1 MAKTIG
7 VVVAGRVIAGLI
19 VDHKIVHQS
28 GMQVSAGR
36 PTSSEIQSDADG
48 EEEHNHLRAVPA
60 SELCEMIADQVGVL
74 AGSPTETK
82 DSGKEVEAVGIA
94 MPGIV
99 RDGVLED
106 SPNVPQLKGA
116 KVAAMVQALLKAR
129 GLHYS
134 VALLNDADATA
145 AGIAAVHGKLDH
157 LVRVW
162 TIGDGIGFGRFPY
175 TGGPWEGGH
184 STVSL
189 DPKENYCGCGGRG
202 HLEGIMGHRAMRLR
216 FLDMEPDEIF
226 SSAKAGDKRCCE
238 FVELWHRAIAAATAT
253 QIHLEGSGRFYYT
266 GRDIGRLDLKLLRQY
281 LDEMV
286 KMSPLQSSTIEVLP
300 ENRTYAVIGAG
311 AAALHELQ

>member
-7 VVVAGRVIAGLI
+7 VVVAGRVRSGLI
-19 VDHKIVHQS
+19 VDHKIVNQN
-28 GMQVSAGR
+28 GIYVPGR
-36 PTSSEIQSDADG
+36 RPSDLVQADLEG
-48 EEEHNHLRAVPA
+48 DNEEDHNHLRAVPA
-60 SELCEMIADQVGVL
+60 SELCDMIADQVAAL
-74 AGSPTETK
+74 TGSTDEAK
-82 DSGKEVEAVGIA
+82 DVEAVGIA

-99 RDGVLED
+99 RDGALED

-116 KVAAMVQALLKAR
+116 RVASMVQTLLKNR
-129 GLHYS
+129 DLHYS
-134 VALLNDADATA
+134 VALLNDADAVA
-145 AGIAAVHGKLDH
+145 AGVAAVHGRLDN

-162 TIGDGIGFGRFPY
+162 TVGDGIGFGRFPY

-216 FLDMEPDEIF
+216 FLDLEPDEIF
-226 SSAKAGDKRCCE
+226 SSAKTGDKRCSE
-238 FVELWHRAIAAATAT
+238 FVDLWHRALAAATAT
-253 QIHLEGSGRFYYT
+253 QIHLEGAGRFYFT

-286 KMSPLQSSTIEVLP
+286 KMSPLQSSTLEVLP
-300 ENRTYAVIGAG
+300 ENRTFAVIGAG